1 MKKVWILFCAVLCL
15 VAFAAPCYAVETESS
30 NTEAGWFPPETTV
43 TTTISFPT
51 VTTAETTTAALP
63 TETTSAGIT
72 FPVETTSQTTII
84 TLPSD
89 LPASEETTAADTT
102 TAEDTTDG
110 SSAEE
115 TTVIPMPIETT
126 TPMNTTAATSAT
138 TAGADFFE
146 LLFTDY
152 LVYFVIG
159 VCVFLVAVTV
169 IVCILVA
176 RGKKRPKNVPLA
188 HKKISIR
195 VEFGPS
201 FGKAYDFLDSFCI
214 GRDKNRCELVLPMDT
229 EGADAVHARVFSDAK
244 GVYLVD
250 LGSSRGTFLEDDTRL
265 EAGRE
270 YLLISG
276 SRFYIGDRKNFFT
289 VWF

>member
-1 MKKVWILFCAVLCL
+1 MKKFWILVLTAL
-15 VAFAAPCYAVETESS
+15 FFASYAAPCRAVETENA

-72 FPVETTSQTTII
+72 FPVENTSQTTII

-89 LPASEETTAADTT
+89 LPTSEETT
-102 TAEDTTDG
+102 TAEQITDT
-110 SSAEE
+110 SSSEE
-115 TTVIPMPIETT
+115 LTIIPMPIETT
-126 TPMNTTAATSAT
+126 ASPTDTTAATSAT
-138 TAGADFFE
+138 TADSGFLD

-159 VCVFLVAVTV
+159 VCVVLVAVTV

-176 RGKKRPKNVPLA
+176 GRNRYPRQMPAA

-201 FGKAYDFLDSFCI
+201 LGKAYDFLDSFCI
-214 GRDKNRCELVLPMDT
+214 GRDKNRCELVLPMDVK
-229 EGADAVHARVFSDAK
+229 GADAVHARVFADAK
-244 GVYLVD
+244 GVHLID
-250 LGSSRGTFLEDDTRL
+250 LGSSCGTFLEDGTRL

-289 VWF
+289 VRF